1 MVASFLLFS
10 SVRSLVA
17 SDMALSS
24 LLTSAASSVTSS
36 VSLALDASN
45 ASISACSVS
54 TDSVFCLRVF
64 SFVASSVSH
73 QPLCSVSSLASS
85 IRRTIKSWIIFFTFT
100 KGSDPADTR
109 SASAANTRLL
119 SASAL
124 LFKSS
129 AMRFREALVAS
140 ARSETSAGVP
150 SKSPSCE
157 RADGKCFSAL
167 PFTAPLEMISMAL
180 LIASNSS
187 ARNCCLAAKSLP
199 FCSQVATKSSRYL
212 ESASLVDVVSLRSPL
227 AVAWRCKALAL
238 ASVFSSMSC
247 LPCVICAVRSCMASS
262 YA

>member
-1 MVASFLLFS
+1 MVCVFFAFS
-10 SVRSLVA
+10 SWRSLVA
-17 SDMALSS
+17 SAIAASRAATAFVSSSISSANFAMDASSSS
-24 LLTSAASSVTSS
+24 L
-36 VSLALDASN
+36 
-45 ASISACSVS
+45 SACSIS
-54 TDSVFCLRVF
+54 TASVFSLRVC
-64 SFVASSVSH
+64 SFVESSVSH

-85 IRRTIKSWIIFFTFT
+85 IKRTIKSWIIFFTFT